1 MKRLMIL
8 GASRG
13 QVGLYEACKKLG
25 IYSIAA
31 SIEGDYPGF
40 ALADEICIV
49 DICDKDA
56 VLQKAKAL
64 EIDGIV
70 TCCMDTGL
78 QTVGYVASE
87 LKLPGLSAQAALDCG
102 DKLCMKRRLVQ
113 EGVPT
118 APFVEIH
125 KESDLE
131 TIASLGLPVV
141 IKSCASQ
148 GSSGVVV
155 AYDADQA
162 YQAAQSMLSQEG
174 LCIAEQ
180 FLSGEEFGAQ
190 ACVNNGEIVF
200 VMPHGDITYT
210 LQAPIPVGHF
220 VPLDADQRVVD
231 DAVVVSEQAIRALDL
246 DNCAVNIDIM
256 NTEQGCMILELT
268 GRAGANTLPEL
279 VSAAYGVDYYEKIAL
294 IAVGETIDKEQFD
307 LKDLTALGKM
317 EYVLEDGVLEEFD
330 PVKLN
335 NSVANL
341 RTFVKPGSAVHAFSS
356 LHDCVGQIVVTGDSL
371 NTCKALEQA
380 QFEQSFKIAYA

>member
-40 ALADEICIV
+40 ALADEVCIV

-56 VLQKAKAL
+56 VLQKAKDL
-64 EIDGIV
+64 KIDGIV

-87 LKLPGLSAQAALDCG
+87 LNLPGLSAQAALDCG

-131 TIASLGLPVV
+131 KIAPLGLPVV

-155 AYDADQA
+155 AHDIDQA

-180 FLSGEEFGAQ
+180 YLRGEEFGAQ
-190 ACVNNGEIVF
+190 ACVSKGQIVF

-220 VPLDADQRVVD
+220 VPLDADQCIVD
-231 DAVVVSEQAIRALDL
+231 DAITVSEQAIRALAL
-246 DNCAVNIDIM
+246 DDCAVNIDIM
-256 NTEQGCMILELT
+256 NTDQGCMILELT

-294 IAVGETIDKEQFD
+294 ISIGEIIQKEQFN
-307 LKDLTALGKM
+307 LQPLTALGKM
-317 EYVLEDGVLEEFD
+317 EYVQEDGVLEEFN
-330 PVKLN
+330 PTKL
-335 NSVANL
+335 SDAVTNL
-341 RTFVKPGSAVHAFSS
+341 RTFVKPGSVVHAFSS
-356 LHDCVGQIVVTGDSL
+356 LHDCVGQIVVTGDNLS
-371 NTCKALEQA
+371 TCEALEQD
-380 QFEQSFKIAYA
+380 QFEQSFKITHA